1 MVSPTPPLLP
11 QNRAQSSAKSL
22 VPRPPTRPYTLT
34 SCHSTTTKPNT
45 HTHHFARGRMGLGE
59 CRLFSLVESK
69 LSSKPSIHPSI
80 DRSSLATFNTSQPNS
95 TKIYQQTGK
104 HQFATIHYVVTPFF
118 AKFPVELALF
128 AHQFSTQFLSSPLPS
143 WKQASLHGRSIQERG
158 LDFCP
163 V

>member
-1 MVSPTPPLLP
+1 MQMVSRHYLPLINAYFLKILLLLLLLLILLLLLSQKYP
-11 QNRAQSSAKSL
+11 
-22 VPRPPTRPYTLT
+22 
-34 SCHSTTTKPNT
+34 
-45 HTHHFARGRMGLGE
+45 LGE
-59 CRLFSLVESK
+59 FTVK
-69 LSSKPSIHPSI
+69 LLYCTIHYMP
-80 DRSSLATFNTSQPNS
+80 LATFNTSQPNS

-128 AHQFSTQFLSSPLPS
+128 AHQFSTQFLSSPPPS